1 MENRDQI
8 EMGNL
13 QNNSDQ
19 QQRFTGYKN
28 SSADLFIKILLL
40 GDTGVGKSSLM
51 AAYAEGEF
59 PTNMVGTAGIDHKIK
74 TIKHQGKTIKVEIW
88 DTAG

>member
-1 MENRDQI
+1 MAN
-8 EMGNL
+8 
-13 QNNSDQ
+13 
-19 QQRFTGYKN
+19 QRFTGYKN
-28 SSADLFIKILLL
+28 SSADIFIKILLL

-51 AAYAEGEF
+51 ASYAEGEF

-74 TIKHQGKTIKVEIW
+74 TIKHMGKTIKVEIW